1 MTGREILKGIQ
12 EDPSKKIRISTEMAR
27 EIAVEELGV
36 GVEEEELSKEDV
48 GELIELSVTK
58 MEEVRGIINRLT
70 RKTIKTRM
78 IIEVLDLKKEEAR
91 RRIHKKR
98 KIHLRKPMMIRRII
112 LTKKGFLIEGIN
124 LKNIIKKKGKKITM
138 INWIDI
144 PKIVLMKKEIINLKT
159 IIKKKVII

>member
-12 EDPSKKIRISTEMAR
+12 EDPSKKIRILTEMAR

-78 IIEVLDLKKEEAR
+78 IIEVLDLRKEEAR